1 MCNKT
6 IDSFLQTLNFVS
18 DWFVTN
24 KMITKLYFTIFANDN
39 IVCVNDDYGNVTFFS
54 HKRDIFS
61 VDFNSTRL
69 GDFNFA

>member
-1 MCNKT
+1 MCDKT
-6 IDSFLQTLNFVS
+6 IDFFLQTLNFFS

-24 KMITKLYFTIFANDN
+24 KMIEKLYFTIFANDN
-39 IVCVNDDYGNVTFFS
+39 IVCVNDGYGNVTFFS

-69 GDFNFA
+69 SDFNLA